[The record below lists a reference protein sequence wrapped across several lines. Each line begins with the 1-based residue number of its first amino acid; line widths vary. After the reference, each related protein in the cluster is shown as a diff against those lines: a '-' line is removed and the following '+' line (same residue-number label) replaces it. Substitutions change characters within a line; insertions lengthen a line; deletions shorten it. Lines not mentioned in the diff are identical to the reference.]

1 MKTMHRYFVPI
12 LLLSISLPAFSA
24 DPHEIDRLQR
34 QCENEKGSLL
44 RDRRGTPSCDQLDRI
59 FKRPMAFP
67 RPKTPPP
74 NLKKKRSNHSPN
86 TAGTACIRK
95 IAFMIKTATHPP
107 AFNFPNGL
115 AITIGLAV
123 HFLTYNAFSDRHCQ
137 PGKCL
142 SEIPFG
148 FSPHPI

>member
-59 FKRPMAFP
+59 FKRPMAFHP
-67 RPKTPPP
+67 AENSTAQPKKEEIEPFTEY
-74 NLKKKRSNHSPN
+74 RW
-86 TAGTACIRK
+86 
-95 IAFMIKTATHPP
+95 
-107 AFNFPNGL
+107 NGMYQKNCL
-115 AITIGLAV
+115 HDKDG
-123 HFLTYNAFSDRHCQ
+123 NASTCF
-137 PGKCL
+137 
-142 SEIPFG
+142 
-148 FSPHPI
+148 